1 LNKTQFIEYI
11 ILIPEDIEFTPMS
24 IDVRGHSPQPDGTY
38 RTMTKKISFECE
50 YTEQVH
56 KLPCMLEKPRDSSD
70 DYFQSLIEVES
81 QPICEFQK
89 TSTKLRKSIIRRFK
103 KEGCGD
109 NPVIWDAIPIYVLS
123 ELLNDAIH
131 RKNRE
136 YFKSVV
142 PEVMNVV
149 NLLGYTLINRN
160 WDAGDKDFKWIMN
173 RQL

>member
-1 LNKTQFIEYI
+1 MPEEIQFSEM
-11 ILIPEDIEFTPMS
+11 TTH
-24 IDVRGHSPQPDGTY
+24 VRGHEPQPDGMY
-38 RTMTKKISFECE
+38 KYMTKRITFECE

-70 DYFQSLIEVES
+70 DYFQILIEEES

-89 TSTKLRKSIIRRFK
+89 TCTKLRKSIIRRFK

-109 NPVIWDAIPIYVLS
+109 DPVMWDAIPIFVLA

-136 YFKSVV
+136 YFKSVA